1 MIKICSFFKK
11 NWGKEGIQEAE
22 GIVAVQSAGRETVK
36 VLPWPGVLS
45 TSILPPWAAAMDW
58 AILSP
63 RPAPPP
69 LCDLASAAR

>member
-1 MIKICSFFKK
+1 MIKICSFLKK
-11 NWGKEGIQEAE
+11 TGGKAGIQETA
-22 GIVAVQSAGRETVK
+22 GLVAVQSAGRETVK

-45 TSILPPWAAAMDW
+45 TSILPPWATAMDW

-69 LCDLASAAR
+69 LWDLASAAR

>member
-1 MIKICSFFKK
+1 MIKMCSFFKK
-11 NWGKEGIQEAE
+11 TGGKEEIQEGK
-22 GIVAVQSAGRETVK
+22 GIAGAQSAGRETVK

-45 TSILPPWAAAMDW
+45 TSILPPWATAMDW
-58 AILSP
+58 AIVSP